1 MHLFSSNSEN
11 LKAIASPGERETRR
25 KKEENVTFT
34 PVTVILFV
42 VICCVMLVL
51 LYFFYKWLGKKQWII
66 SFDLLFCM
74 ILLGV

>member
-1 MHLFSSNSEN
+1 MLVISLNSEN
-11 LKAIASPGERETRR
+11 LKAVASPGERETRR

-51 LYFFYKWLGKKQWII
+51 LYFFYKWLGKKLWKYHLTYF
-66 SFDLLFCM
+66 SA
-74 ILLGV
+74 